1 MELETNVGS
10 TLNRVNTYMYNT
22 VHTNGKV
29 TLEYTQTQQK
39 QFLVVFLFI
48 KSLSLFIILHF
59 TEPGYKLP
67 GINTLIFGVNFI

>member
-29 TLEYTQTQQK
+29 TLEYTQTQQSN
-39 QFLVVFLFI
+39 FLLCFSLLNLVIFI
-48 KSLSLFIILHF
+48 YYF

-67 GINTLIFGVNFI
+67 GINTLFGVNFI